1 MPDES
6 VELSKSAVVVS
17 NESNDVPGPTAQ
29 IKLPAT
35 SKKNNTEEEQAK
47 VLANLDDDASRKLR
61 MLPVNSISEIKL
73 CAR

>member
-1 MPDES
+1 MLDES

-17 NESNDVPGPTAQ
+17 NESNVPGPTAQ